1 MTTYIDISYINSSVN
16 EMYHDL
22 NYNHSENSRMT
33 IYIKLKWLTKTQVT
47 HSSLNKKIAFKP
59 FEYKKFFY
67 QAVWDR
73 GHFSQMEDDLW
84 SLWSL
89 LRSSIKSKRTKNK
102 F

>member
-1 MTTYIDISYINSSVN
+1 MTHNKQN
-16 EMYHDL
+16 
-22 NYNHSENSRMT
+22 
-33 IYIKLKWLTKTQVT
+33 

-67 QAVWDR
+67 QAAWDR
-73 GHFSQMEDDLW
+73 GHFSRMEDDLW

-89 LRSSIKSKRTKNK
+89 LRSSIKSERTKNK